1 MSSGPRPQW
10 LRNLQPVTLSVMKL
24 MDLVRRHRIVFLLPL
39 LVVVVFIAFAA
50 YVLSRPVIG
59 TGIYQP

>member
-1 MSSGPRPQW
+1 
-10 LRNLQPVTLSVMKL
+10 MKL
-24 MDLVRRHRIVFLLPL
+24 MNVLKRHRIVFVLPL
-39 LVVVVFIAFAA
+39 LVVIVFIAFAA

>member
-1 MSSGPRPQW
+1 
-10 LRNLQPVTLSVMKL
+10 MKL
-24 MDLVRRHRIVFLLPL
+24 MNVLRRHRIVFLLPL
-39 LVVVVFIAFAA
+39 LVVIVFIAFAA